1 MTMQLNSRQERI
13 YTLANLLG
21 TGKPVSAEKI
31 IGTLGCSE
39 PTLSRALKE
48 LRESYAADIK
58 YSKAGHSYQLV
69 SFGQLDKKTLRR
81 MNEALSQHAE
91 LRSQGISTKVLLD
104 KDLKTT
110 VSLSI
115 RRRILRKIDR
125 LAKLTGTSRSEAVET
140 LAEMKIEDFIK
151 VHQFKNRPE

>member
-1 MTMQLNSRQERI
+1 MQLNSRQERI

-115 RRRILRKIDR
+115 RRRMLRKIDR

>member
-1 MTMQLNSRQERI
+1 
-13 YTLANLLG
+13 
-21 TGKPVSAEKI
+21 PVSAEKI

>member
-1 MTMQLNSRQERI
+1 
-13 YTLANLLG
+13 
-21 TGKPVSAEKI
+21 
-31 IGTLGCSE
+31 
-39 PTLSRALKE
+39 
-48 LRESYAADIK
+48 

-140 LAEMKIEDFIK
+140 L
-151 VHQFKNRPE
+151 

>member
-1 MTMQLNSRQERI
+1 MQLNSRQERI

-151 VHQFKNRPE
+151 VHQLKNRPE

>member
-1 MTMQLNSRQERI
+1 MQLNSRQERI
-13 YTLANLLG
+13 YTLANILG

>member
-1 MTMQLNSRQERI
+1 MQLNSRQERI
-13 YTLANLLG
+13 YTLAIILG

>member
-1 MTMQLNSRQERI
+1 MQLNSRQERI

-69 SFGQLDKKTLRR
+69 SYGQLDKKTLRR

-125 LAKLTGTSRSEAVET
+125 LAKLTGNHPV
-140 LAEMKIEDFIK
+140 
-151 VHQFKNRPE
+151 N